1 MALLGKAQILAADD
15 IDYEDVSVP
24 KWGGEVRVRG
34 LSGIERDKYEKSLIR
49 TNKSGQQEPNIDFA
63 TARLVAW
70 CSVDENNSRLFHGED
85 EVKEL
90 AAKSASCLQR
100 VFEVA
105 CKLSGLTPDDVEE
118 MVEGFGETRSG
129 SSTSD

>member
-15 IDYEDVSVP
+15 IDYEDVPVP

-49 TNKSGQQEPNIDFA
+49 MKNGQQEPNIDFA

-70 CSVDENNSRLFHGED
+70 CAVDENNSRLFHGED

-90 AAKSASCLQR
+90 AAKSASALQR
-100 VFEVA
+100 VFDVA
-105 CKLSGLTPDDVEE
+105 CRLSGLTQSDVEE
-118 MVEGFGETRSG
+118 MVEGFDKAPSG